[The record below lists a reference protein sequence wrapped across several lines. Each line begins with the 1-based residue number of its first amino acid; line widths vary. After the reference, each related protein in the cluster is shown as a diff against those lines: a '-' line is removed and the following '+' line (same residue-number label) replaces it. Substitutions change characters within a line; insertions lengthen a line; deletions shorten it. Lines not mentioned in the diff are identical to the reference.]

1 MNDAVNDQNTWM
13 PVPSGFAEVA
23 RNYGRMGFDVHTV
36 KIELNGAHGGFDID
50 FLATNNDLEDYC
62 FEFLLDRNGSLER
75 Y

>member
-1 MNDAVNDQNTWM
+1 
-13 PVPSGFAEVA
+13 
-23 RNYGRMGFDVHTV
+23 MGFDVHTV